1 MRWADVVEGGRVLH
15 CSVTFGW
22 YFHGQKGEWA
32 SAKDEAAWCLY
43 FKVKCCLTQKDS
55 GLREIYGNLAIE

>member
-43 FKVKCCLTQKDS
+43 FKVEFIVIDCQLS
-55 GLREIYGNLAIE
+55 PALIYLSC

>member
-1 MRWADVVEGGRVLH
+1 MLQFFLVCLCLDFVYGGFLKQYIL
-15 CSVTFGW
+15 FPW
-22 YFHGQKGEWA
+22 
-32 SAKDEAAWCLY
+32 WCLY